1 MNNANMARATI
12 QNLDKPG
19 SKPITCLF
27 NPKEYTFQ
35 KQNSWKEGETPA
47 QNTPQLQFGGGKPAS
62 LQMQLFFDTYAEQ
75 EDVRKKYTDDI
86 WELMMV
92 DNTLKDKKNKNG
104 RPPRVLFQ
112 WGETWSF
119 EAVITSVKQQFT
131 LFLSTGTPVRATLDI
146 SFQQVKDTAQLR
158 PQNPTSGGVGGER
171 VWRVNAGD
179 TLAWI
184 AYREYGDATM
194 WRLIADANRLTRVR
208 ELTPGTT
215 LVIPNA

>member
-1 MNNANMARATI
+1 
-12 QNLDKPG
+12 
-19 SKPITCLF
+19 
-27 NPKEYTFQ
+27 
-35 KQNSWKEGETPA
+35 
-47 QNTPQLQFGGGKPAS
+47 
-62 LQMQLFFDTYAEQ
+62 
-75 EDVRKKYTDDI
+75 
-86 WELMMV
+86 MMV
-92 DNTLKDKKNKNG
+92 DKKLKDKKNKNG

-119 EAVITSVKQQFT
+119 EAVINSVKQQFT

-146 SFQQVKDTAQLR
+146 TFQQVTDTAQLR

-171 VWRVNAGD
+171 VWRVSAGD

-184 AYREYGDATM
+184 AFREYGDSTM

-208 ELTPGTT
+208 ELTPGTM